1 MNLGHDHSQNQCN
14 GGTENS
20 VCRCCCSGTEC
31 NWPEKPCVGVPDC
44 GSHYPLNLNLALDT
58 SDSIKYS
65 NFEKI
70 KEFGRKLTEN
80 FDFDDAK
87 TSLSLV
93 TFNENSETVLENETD
108 PDLIQD
114 TLKGNGL
121 NRFRND
127 IFGASVFDKSHFS
140 VIRRA

>member
-1 MNLGHDHSQNQCN
+1 M
-14 GGTENS
+14 
-20 VCRCCCSGTEC
+20 
-31 NWPEKPCVGVPDC
+31 
-44 GSHYPLNLNLALDT
+44 DT

-93 TFNENSETVLENETD
+93 TFNENAESVLENETD

-114 TLKGNGL
+114 TLKGNRL
-121 NRFRND
+121 KRQT
-127 IFGASVFDKSHFS
+127 KFS
-140 VIRRA
+140 VNRLFDNRTSINQFFGHST

>member
-1 MNLGHDHSQNQCN
+1 
-14 GGTENS
+14 
-20 VCRCCCSGTEC
+20 
-31 NWPEKPCVGVPDC
+31 
-44 GSHYPLNLNLALDT
+44 LDT

-93 TFNENSETVLENETD
+93 TFNENAESVLENETD

-114 TLKGNGL
+114 TLKGNRL
-121 NRFRND
+121 KRQT
-127 IFGASVFDKSHFS
+127 KFS
-140 VIRRA
+140 VNRLFD

>member
-1 MNLGHDHSQNQCN
+1 M
-14 GGTENS
+14 
-20 VCRCCCSGTEC
+20 
-31 NWPEKPCVGVPDC
+31 
-44 GSHYPLNLNLALDT
+44 DT

-127 IFGASVFDKSHFS
+127 IFGASVFDKSYFS